1 MRKAGKYRLVAVAAA
16 GAVGLLLIAGTGR
29 ERSQPEPRP
38 VAVAAPAMAERA
50 EVIGTASATPS
61 DQQPLS
67 SHDGTAIDGRV
78 LLDAAGNVVPASGL
92 RRLFEYFLTG
102 LGRDDIAGL
111 RARLETALRER
122 GMTAAAVAQ
131 TLALFDSY
139 VEYRRV
145 LSDLPTP
152 SAGLLVSDPE
162 SLRAAFEERY
172 ALRRQI
178 LGAEL
183 ADAFFARDEAEDRFV
198 MEILALNK
206 RQDLP
211 EWQRQQQ
218 LALLE
223 QQLPDDIRAAREQ
236 SRMAIVLQER
246 TEQLRQ
252 ANAGDAEILRMR
264 EELLGPAAAGRLATL
279 DEKRSQWQQRLAA
292 YRRERDQIVTAAGLS
307 EADKQAA
314 IDALIEQR
322 FDPQEAR
329 RVRALDRINQDS

>member
-1 MRKAGKYRLVAVAAA
+1 M
-16 GAVGLLLIAGTGR
+16 GLLLIASAGR

-38 VAVAAPAMAERA
+38 VAVAAPAVAERA
-50 EVIGTASATPS
+50 AVIGTTSATPGG
-61 DQQPLS
+61 QQPLPP
-67 SHDGTAIDGRV
+67 HDGTAIDGGV

-102 LGRDDIAGL
+102 LGRDDITGL
-111 RARLETALRER
+111 RARLALALRER
-122 GMTAAAVAQ
+122 EMAAAAVAQ
-131 TLALFDSY
+131 TLALFDRY

-152 SAGLLVSDPE
+152 PTGLLASDPE

-198 MEILALNK
+198 MESLALSK

-236 SRMAIVLQER
+236 SRTAIVLQER

-252 ANAGDAEILRMR
+252 ANASEAEILRMR
-264 EELLGPAAAGRLATL
+264 EELLGPVAAGRLATL
-279 DEKRSQWQQRLAA
+279 DQARSQWQQRLDA
-292 YRRERDQIVTAAGLS
+292 YRRERDHIVTAAGLS

-314 IDALIEQR
+314 VDALIEQR
-322 FDPQEAR
+322 FNAQEAR
-329 RVRALDRINQDS
+329 RVRALDRMDQGS

>member
-1 MRKAGKYRLVAVAAA
+1 MRKADKYGLVAAA
-16 GAVGLLLIAGTGR
+16 TAGSMGLLLMASTGR
-29 ERSQPEPRP
+29 ERSQPEPQP
-38 VAVAAPAMAERA
+38 AEVAVPAVVERA
-50 EVIGTASATPS
+50 EVTGTTSATS
-61 DQQPLS
+61 GGQQPLS
-67 SHDGTAIDGRV
+67 SHDGTAIDGGV

-111 RARLETALRER
+111 RARLALALHER
-122 GMTAAAVAQ
+122 GMAAAAVAQ
-131 TLALFDSY
+131 TLALFDRY

-152 SAGLLVSDPE
+152 PAGLLASDPE
-162 SLRAAFEERY
+162 SFRAAFEERY

-198 MEILALNK
+198 MEGLALSR
-206 RQDLP
+206 RQDLS

-252 ANAGDAEILRMR
+252 ANASEAEILRMR
-264 EELLGPAAAGRLATL
+264 EELLGPVAAGRLATL
-279 DEKRSQWQQRLAA
+279 DEARSQWQQRLDA
-292 YRRERDQIVTAAGLS
+292 YRRERDHIVTAAGLS

-314 IDALIEQR
+314 VDALIEQR
-322 FDPQEAR
+322 FNAQEAR
-329 RVRALDRINQDS
+329 RVRALDRMDQGS